1 MWVKLT
7 FLVGRYEL
15 VECLSTKIRDAIINE
30 DEPEVSEKCRLE
42 LRVEKEEEVS
52 LRISFHVIQDAK
64 CLVVLSIAM
73 LWTILTNASKIEPDP
88 GLI

>member
-1 MWVKLT
+1 MSK
-7 FLVGRYEL
+7 
-15 VECLSTKIRDAIINE
+15 KIRDAIINE
-30 DEPEVSEKCRLE
+30 DEPEVSEKCLRE

-88 GLI
+88 GLN

>member
-1 MWVKLT
+1 MSK
-7 FLVGRYEL
+7 
-15 VECLSTKIRDAIINE
+15 KIRDAIVNE
-30 DEPEVSEKCRLE
+30 DEPEVSEKCRRE

-73 LWTILTNASKIEPDP
+73 LWTIQTNASKIEPDS

>member
-1 MWVKLT
+1 MSK
-7 FLVGRYEL
+7 
-15 VECLSTKIRDAIINE
+15 KIRDAIINE

-73 LWTILTNASKIEPDP
+73 LWTILTNGSKIKPDT

>member
-1 MWVKLT
+1 MSK
-7 FLVGRYEL
+7 
-15 VECLSTKIRDAIINE
+15 KIRDAIVNE
-30 DEPEVSEKCRLE
+30 DEPEVSEKCRRE

-73 LWTILTNASKIEPDP
+73 LWTILTNASKIEPDS
-88 GLI
+88 GLN

>member
-1 MWVKLT
+1 MSK
-7 FLVGRYEL
+7 
-15 VECLSTKIRDAIINE
+15 KIRDAIVNE
-30 DEPEVSEKCRLE
+30 DEPEVSEKCRRE

-73 LWTILTNASKIEPDP
+73 LWTILTNASKIETDP
-88 GLI
+88 GRI

>member
-1 MWVKLT
+1 MSK
-7 FLVGRYEL
+7 
-15 VECLSTKIRDAIINE
+15 KIRDAIINE
-30 DEPEVSEKCRLE
+30 DEPEVSEKCRRE

-52 LRISFHVIQDAK
+52 LRRSFRVIQDAK
-64 CLVVLSIAM
+64 CLAVLSIAM

>member
-1 MWVKLT
+1 M
-7 FLVGRYEL
+7 
-15 VECLSTKIRDAIINE
+15 STKIRDAIINE
-30 DEPEVSEKCRLE
+30 DEPEVSEKCRRE

-88 GLI
+88 GLN

>member
-1 MWVKLT
+1 MSK
-7 FLVGRYEL
+7 
-15 VECLSTKIRDAIINE
+15 KIRDAIINE
-30 DEPEVSEKCRLE
+30 DEPEVSEKCRRE

-52 LRISFHVIQDAK
+52 LRRSFRVIQDAK
-64 CLVVLSIAM
+64 CLAVLRIAM

>member
-1 MWVKLT
+1 MSK
-7 FLVGRYEL
+7 
-15 VECLSTKIRDAIINE
+15 KIRDAIVNE
-30 DEPEVSEKCRLE
+30 DEPEVSEKCRRE

-73 LWTILTNASKIEPDP
+73 LWTILTNASKIEQDP

>member
-1 MWVKLT
+1 MSK
-7 FLVGRYEL
+7 
-15 VECLSTKIRDAIINE
+15 KIRDAIINE
-30 DEPEVSEKCRLE
+30 DEPEVSEKCRRE

-88 GLI
+88 GRI

>member
-1 MWVKLT
+1 MSK
-7 FLVGRYEL
+7 
-15 VECLSTKIRDAIINE
+15 KIRDAIIKE
-30 DEPEVSEKCRLE
+30 EEPDVSEKCRRE

-64 CLVVLSIAM
+64 CLVVLSIAV
-73 LWTILTNASKIEPDP
+73 LWTILLDASKIEPDP

>member
-1 MWVKLT
+1 MSK
-7 FLVGRYEL
+7 
-15 VECLSTKIRDAIINE
+15 KIRDAIINE

-52 LRISFHVIQDAK
+52 LRRSFHVVQDAK

-73 LWTILTNASKIEPDP
+73 LWTILTNASKIKPDT

>member
-1 MWVKLT
+1 M
-7 FLVGRYEL
+7 
-15 VECLSTKIRDAIINE
+15 STKIRDAIINE
-30 DEPEVSEKCRLE
+30 DEPEVSEKCRRE

-88 GLI
+88 GRI

>member
-1 MWVKLT
+1 MSK
-7 FLVGRYEL
+7 
-15 VECLSTKIRDAIINE
+15 KIRDAIVNE
-30 DEPEVSEKCRLE
+30 DEPEVSEKCRRE

-88 GLI
+88 GLN

>member
-1 MWVKLT
+1 MSK
-7 FLVGRYEL
+7 
-15 VECLSTKIRDAIINE
+15 KIRDAIINE
-30 DEPEVSEKCRLE
+30 DEPEVSEKCRRE

-52 LRISFHVIQDAK
+52 LRISFHVIQDAE

-88 GLI
+88 GLN

>member
-1 MWVKLT
+1 M
-7 FLVGRYEL
+7 
-15 VECLSTKIRDAIINE
+15 STKIRDAIINE
-30 DEPEVSEKCRLE
+30 DEPEVSEKCRRE

-73 LWTILTNASKIEPDP
+73 LWTIPTNASKIEPDP
-88 GLI
+88 GRI